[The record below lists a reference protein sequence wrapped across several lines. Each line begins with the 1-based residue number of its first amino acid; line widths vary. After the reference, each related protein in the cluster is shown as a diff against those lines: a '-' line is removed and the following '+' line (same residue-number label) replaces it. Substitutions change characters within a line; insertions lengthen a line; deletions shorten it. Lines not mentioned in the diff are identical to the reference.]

1 MMKIYYAHPIKTY
14 GSKTESDDIAKI
26 KEFMSDIEDVEI
38 INPSD
43 KEIQKEYDEWKET
56 KSPEDH
62 AMRFFKQIISDCDGL
77 IFRGETSGVKYEI
90 KKAIE
95 FGIPVMDVSEL
106 Y

>member
-1 MMKIYYAHPIKTY
+1 MKIYYAHPIKTY
-14 GSKTESDDIAKI
+14 GSKTEENDIKKISD
-26 KEFMSDIEDVEI
+26 FMSDVDGVEI

-43 KEIQKEYDEWKET
+43 KKLQDEYENWKKS

-62 AMRFFKQIISDCDGL
+62 DMRFFKHIISECDGL

-95 FGIPVMDVSEL
+95 FGLPVMDVKEL